1 MDQEEAPKHFL
12 KPDVHPKNVMS
23 LFGGLL
29 PIWSTTAFR
38 ILVKPLHVRSMLN
51 KSMRCTE
58 NCNACSQHCQNNGPN
73 SSPWQQPTARHTIH
87 ASKVEQILLQS
98 FASSTTFTW
107 PLATNYHFFKHLN
120 NFLEGKY
127 FNNQQDAEKSSNSF
141 QKLVW
146 CIDFYAAGI
155 NNLFLTGKN
164 VLIIMFLS
172 RLIKMRLS
180 LVIMI

>member
-1 MDQEEAPKHFL
+1 MVCCPSDLLQLSESWWNHYMWEVCSTNQWDAQKIAMPAASTGQ
-12 KPDVHPKNVMS
+12 KN
-23 LFGGLL
+23 GL
-29 PIWSTTAFR
+29 
-38 ILVKPLHVRSMLN
+38 
-51 KSMRCTE
+51 
-58 NCNACSQHCQNNGPN
+58 N

-87 ASKVEQILLQS
+87 ASKVKRILLQS
-98 FASSTTFTW
+98 FASSATFTW
-107 PLATNYHFFKHLN
+107 PLVTNYHFFKHLN

-127 FNNQQDAEKSSNSF
+127 FNNQQDGEKSSNSF
-141 QKLVW
+141 QKLVR
-146 CIDFYAAGI
+146 CMDFYAAGI